1 MGIKTYRPYTSGMRT
16 WQSLDYSDLT
26 KGVSPE
32 KSLTAGHL
40 RRAGRDSRGRISV
53 WHKGGGHKRLYRT
66 IDFKRDKIGIPG
78 KVATLEYDPNRSANI
93 ALINYVDGEKRYIL
107 APKGLVV
114 GQSVLSGPAAP
125 IEAGNALPLEHIPL
139 GFTVHNIELTL
150 GKGGQMARS
159 AGTHASIAAKEGDYV
174 TLKLPSGEMR
184 MVFKKCYA
192 TIGAVGNEDH
202 MNVKLGKAGRKRWLG
217 IRPTVRGMVMN
228 PVDHPHGGGEGKNKG
243 IHPVTPWGQPTKGY
257 KTRSKHKP
265 SSRFIVS
272 RGKKKK

>member
-1 MGIKTYRPYTSGMRT
+1 MRT

-26 KGVSPE
+26 SKRSMPE
-32 KSLTAGHL
+32 KSLTTGHH

-53 WHKGGGHKRLYRT
+53 WHKGGGHKRRYRA

-78 KVATLEYDPNRSANI
+78 KVVALEYDPNRSANI
-93 ALINYVDGEKRYIL
+93 ALINYVDGEKRYII
-107 APKGLVV
+107 APKGLAVGATVV
-114 GQSVLSGPAAP
+114 SGPEAP
-125 IEAGNALPLEHIPL
+125 IEAGNALPLENIPL

-159 AGTHASIAAKEGDYV
+159 AGAHASVAAKEGDYV

-192 TIGAVGNEDH
+192 TIGSVGNEDH
-202 MNVKLGKAGRKRWLG
+202 MNVQLGKAGRKRWLG

-228 PVDHPHGGGEGKNKG
+228 PIDHPHGGGEGKNKG